1 MNSTFSRTRRIV
13 TGLVLVATLAS
24 CSGGSSG
31 STDVVATPAD
41 SGLLPTDDGFT
52 FANFGSSATKEVFN
66 TDDLVTMFG
75 KEACVGGVETPCTPT
90 TQAAAWA
97 RMVNEARA
105 SGHCEGL
112 AVQAAARFD
121 SKQTPATGALLNA
134 GDVTHGIMRAFAT
147 QFLPEV
153 QDATN
158 SWAKKSLSDIVNDL
172 SLQ

>member
-1 MNSTFSRTRRIV
+1 MKTAFSRTRRII

-31 STDVVATPAD
+31 PADVAATPAD

-52 FANFGSSATKEVFN
+52 FANIGSSASKEVFD
-66 TDDLVTMFG
+66 TKDLVTMFG
-75 KEACVGGVETPCTPT
+75 KEACVGGVEAPCSPT

-112 AVQAAARFD
+112 AVQAAA
-121 SKQTPATGALLNA
+121 
-134 GDVTHGIMRAFAT
+134 
-147 QFLPEV
+147 
-153 QDATN
+153 
-158 SWAKKSLSDIVNDL
+158 
-172 SLQ
+172 